1 MASPTIESRSP
12 QDPSDVVATVP
23 DADEAA
29 VGKAVGRAAEAGR
42 EWAARP
48 ALLRANALTSAAQ
61 ALGDAAEELSL
72 LVVRE
77 VGKPIVEARQ
87 EVARGVGILRYHAQA
102 ALDADGE
109 TYPTAPPADR
119 HALLLARRRPRGVA
133 GLVTPWNFPVAI
145 PLWKAAPALA
155 YGNTVVLKPAPDSS
169 GVAVRLVELVGRFL
183 PRHVLQLVTGGAEAG
198 QALVERADVVSFTG
212 SVGVGHQVAATAG
225 MRGVPVQAEMGGLNA
240 SIVLPDADLA
250 AASTTIAAAAM
261 GYAGQKCTAT
271 SRVVAVGGIVEAGT
285 VAEALVAAVERL
297 VVGNPVD
304 EGTVVGP
311 VITARARARVLEAVD
326 EVRGR
331 GARVATGGRPGEG
344 DGWFVAPTVV
354 DGLDPDARLARE
366 EVFGPICVVLR
377 AGSVQEAVAISN
389 AVPYGLVTS
398 VFTGDLGA
406 ALRVVDGLDTGM
418 IRVNQPTSGVD
429 FHAPFGGEKQSS
441 IGPREQGKQAREL
454 YTSTRT
460 ITIAPPPS

>member
-1 MASPTIESRSP
+1 MKSPTIESRSP
-12 QDPSDVVATVP
+12 QDPSDVVTAVP
-23 DADEAA
+23 DADE
-29 VGKAVGRAAEAGR
+29 GAVGRAVERARAAGR
-42 EWAARP
+42 EWSGVP
-48 ALLRANALTSAAQ
+48 APQRANALSAAAQ
-61 ALGDAAEELSL
+61 ALADAAEEISL

-102 ALDADGE
+102 ALDPDGE
-109 TYPTAPPADR
+109 TYPAAPPADR
-119 HALLLARRRPRGVA
+119 HALLMARRRPRGVA
-133 GLVTPWNFPVAI
+133 GLITPWNFPVAI
-145 PLWKAAPALA
+145 PLWKASPALA

-169 GVAVRLVELVGRFL
+169 AVAVRLGELLNGFL
-183 PRHVLQLVTGGAEAG
+183 PKQVLQVVTGGAEAG
-198 QALVERADVVSFTG
+198 KALVELADVVSFTG
-212 SVGVGHQVAATAG
+212 SVSVGHQVAAAAG

-240 SIVLPDADLA
+240 SIVLPDADLPA
-250 AASTTIAAAAM
+250 ATATIAAAAM

-271 SRVVAVGGIVEAGT
+271 SRVIVVGGILEAGK
-285 VAEALVAAVERL
+285 VGEALVAAVRRL
-297 VVGNPVD
+297 AVGNPAD

-311 VITARARARVLEAVD
+311 VITAAARSRVLEAVD

-331 GARVATGGRPGEG
+331 GARIATGGAAG
-344 DGWFVAPTVV
+344 DGAGWFVAPTVV
-354 DGLDPDARLARE
+354 DGLAPDARLAQE

-377 AGSVQEAVAISN
+377 ASDPDEAVAISN

-398 VFTGDLGA
+398 VFTRDLGA
-406 ALRVVDGLDTGM
+406 ALRLVDGLDTGM
-418 IRVNQPTSGVD
+418 IRVNMPTSGVD

-460 ITIAPPPS
+460 ITIAP

>member
-1 MASPTIESRSP
+1 MSSATIESRSP
-12 QDPSDVVATVP
+12 QDPSDVVVTVP

-29 VGKAVGRAAEAGR
+29 VGKAVDRAVKAGR
-42 EWAARP
+42 VWSATP
-48 ALLRANALTSAAQ
+48 ATQRANALSSAAQ
-61 ALGDAAEELSL
+61 AMADAAEELSL

-87 EVARGVGILRYHAQA
+87 EVARAVGILRYHAQA

-155 YGNTVVLKPAPDSS
+155 YGNAVVLKPAPDASA
-169 GVAVRLVELVGRFL
+169 VAVRIAELVSRFV
-183 PRHVLQLVTGGAEAG
+183 PKHALQVVTGGAEAG

-212 SVGVGHQVAATAG
+212 SVGVGHQVAAAAG

-240 SIVLPDADLA
+240 SIVLPDADVA
-250 AASTTIAAAAM
+250 ATAGTIAAAAM

-271 SRVVAVGGIVEAGT
+271 SRVIVVGGILEAGT
-285 VAEALVAAVERL
+285 VGEALVAAVKRL
-297 VVGNPVD
+297 TVGNPID

-311 VITARARARVLEAVD
+311 VITSNARAKVLEAVD

-331 GARVATGGRPGEG
+331 GARIAIGGKPGEG
-344 DGWFVAPTVV
+344 AGWFVTPTVV
-354 DGLDPDARLARE
+354 DGLSR
-366 EVFGPICVVLR
+366 
-377 AGSVQEAVAISN
+377 
-389 AVPYGLVTS
+389 LVTS
-398 VFTGDLGA
+398 VFTRDLGA

-429 FHAPFGGEKQSS
+429 YHAPFGGEKQSS

-460 ITIAPPPS
+460 ITIAPPPA

>member
-1 MASPTIESRSP
+1 MSSATIESRSP
-12 QDPSDVVATVP
+12 QDPSDIIASMP

-29 VGKAVGRAAEAGR
+29 VRKAVERSAKAQRQWSAL
-42 EWAARP
+42 P
-48 ALLRANALTSAAQ
+48 AVQRANALTAAAQ
-61 ALGDAAEELSL
+61 ALADAAEEISL
-72 LVVRE
+72 LIVRE

-87 EVARGVGILRYHAQA
+87 ETARAVGILRYHAQA

-119 HALLLARRRPRGVA
+119 HALLMARRRPRGVA
-133 GLVTPWNFPVAI
+133 GLITPWNFPVAI

-155 YGNTVVLKPAPDSS
+155 YGNSVVLKPAPDAS
-169 GVAVRLVELVGRFL
+169 GIALRVAELVNSFL
-183 PRHVLQLVTGGAEAG
+183 PAHVLQVVTGGAEAG
-198 QALVERADVVSFTG
+198 RALVEQADVVSFTG
-212 SVGVGHQVAATAG
+212 SVPVGHQVATAAAL
-225 MRGVPVQAEMGGLNA
+225 RGVPVQAEMGGLNA
-240 SIVLPDADLA
+240 SIVLPDADVA
-250 AASTTIAAAAM
+250 AAAGTIAGAAM

-271 SRVVAVGGIVEAGT
+271 SRVIVVGGILEEGT
-285 VAEALVAAVERL
+285 FAEALVAAVERL
-297 VVGNPVD
+297 TVGNPAD

-311 VITARARARVLEAVD
+311 VITAAARTRMLEAVD

-331 GARVATGGRPGEG
+331 GARIATGGKPGEG
-344 DGWFVAPTVV
+344 AGWFVAPTVV
-354 DGLDPDARLARE
+354 DGLDPDARLAQE
-366 EVFGPICVVLR
+366 EVFAPICVVLR
-377 AGSVQEAVAISN
+377 AASPEEATAISN

-398 VFTGDLGA
+398 VFTRDLGA
-406 ALRVVDGLDTGM
+406 ALRMVDGLDTGM

-460 ITIAPPPS
+460 ITVSPPG

>member
-1 MASPTIESRSP
+1 
-12 QDPSDVVATVP
+12 
-23 DADEAA
+23 
-29 VGKAVGRAAEAGR
+29 
-42 EWAARP
+42 
-48 ALLRANALTSAAQ
+48 
-61 ALGDAAEELSL
+61 
-72 LVVRE
+72 
-77 VGKPIVEARQ
+77 
-87 EVARGVGILRYHAQA
+87 
-102 ALDADGE
+102 
-109 TYPTAPPADR
+109 
-119 HALLLARRRPRGVA
+119 
-133 GLVTPWNFPVAI
+133 
-145 PLWKAAPALA
+145 
-155 YGNTVVLKPAPDSS
+155 
-169 GVAVRLVELVGRFL
+169 
-183 PRHVLQLVTGGAEAG
+183 
-198 QALVERADVVSFTG
+198 
-212 SVGVGHQVAATAG
+212 

-240 SIVLPDADLA
+240 SIVLPDADVA
-250 AASTTIAAAAM
+250 AASATIASAAM

-271 SRVVAVGGIVEAGT
+271 SRVIVVGGIVEAGT
-285 VAEALVAAVERL
+285 VSEALVAAVDRL
-297 VVGNPVD
+297 LVGNPVD

-311 VITARARARVLEAVD
+311 VITAKARARVLEAVD

-331 GARVATGGRPGEG
+331 GARVATGGKPGEG

-354 DGLDPDARLARE
+354 DGLDPDARLAQE

-377 AGSVQEAVAISN
+377 AGSAEEAVAISN

-406 ALRVVDGLDTGM
+406 ALGVVDGLDTGM